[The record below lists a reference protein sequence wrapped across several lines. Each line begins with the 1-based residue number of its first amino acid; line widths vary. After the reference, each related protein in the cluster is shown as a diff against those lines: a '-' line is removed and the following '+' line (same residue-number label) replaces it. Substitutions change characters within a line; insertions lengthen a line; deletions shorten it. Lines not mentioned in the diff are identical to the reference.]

1 MGLSDDARMDEAETA
16 VEDIVDEDGDDVDV
30 VAGDVVERPSSVA
43 VADRSVESGN
53 GASASAVTLDQAVTE
68 YFMWEEAREAKRK
81 NRKTSSRAVPAK
93 RTVFELDEGARQAIN
108 RFLSHVGPAT
118 PIVELNPNGIERFQ
132 QIMGD
137 NTTDLESK
145 LRPVKEFLRYCWKER
160 EWCEQNL
167 GNHLKI
173 KRSAGGVRTTGNF
186 THEEAET
193 FEMTAE
199 GLEHLKRELSEAE
212 ARMPDLIQAVAAA
225 REDKDIRENAP
236 LEAAREQQ
244 ERLSSR
250 IDELRYQID
259 RAVVREAADTG
270 RAQIGSLVTV
280 VVVDSEGA
288 EQGQSKEYTLVG
300 TTQANAAERRI
311 SVDSPLGR
319 GLLDQQANRVIEI
332 DAPSGRK
339 RFKLVS
345 VAAAPPTEARQN
357 A

>member
-1 MGLSDDARMDEAETA
+1 MGLSDDARLDEAESA
-16 VEDIVDEDGDDVDV
+16 VEDIVGEDGDDVDL
-30 VAGDVVERPSSVA
+30 VAGDVVEQSSA
-43 VADRSVESGN
+43 AARADAYLDRGN
-53 GASASAVTLDQAVTE
+53 GAAGSAVTLDQAVTE
-68 YFMWEEAREAKRK
+68 YFVWEEAREAKRK
-81 NRKTSSRAVPAK
+81 NRKTPARSASAK
-93 RTVFELDEGARQAIN
+93 RTVFELDEPARQAIN

-132 QIMGD
+132 QVMGD

-160 EWCEQNL
+160 DWCEQNL

-173 KRSAGGVRTTGNF
+173 KRSAVGARTTGNF

-199 GLEHLKRELSEAE
+199 GLEHLQRELSEAE
-212 ARMPDLIQAVAAA
+212 SRMPDLIQAVAAA

-280 VVVDSEGA
+280 VAVDADGT
-288 EQGQSKEYTLVG
+288 EQGRANEYTLVG

-319 GLLDQQANRVIEI
+319 GLLDQQADRVIEI

-345 VAAAPPTEARQN
+345 VAAAPPAAARQSE
-357 A
+357 